1 MLVGLAEVVRPPVT
15 EAATGPQQLLAALTA
30 RETEIAELVAEG
42 LTSQGIAA
50 RLYISRRTVETHISK
65 IYRKT
70 GVASRVALAALMAR
84 RTPDRP

>member
-1 MLVGLAEVVRPPVT
+1 MRGAGETGLGGSVHEPLRRRR
-15 EAATGPQQLLAALTA
+15 TA
-30 RETEIAELVAEG
+30 H
-42 LTSQGIAA
+42 